1 VDFRR
6 KKFLSLIV
14 VFSLLLAIFAA
25 PIMASEGDTVKITI
39 LGTTDVHG
47 NLYDWSY
54 EDARV
59 NPDIGLVKVYT
70 IVQQV
75 REENPNTILLDNGD
89 TIQGTL
95 MTDDLYNVHLEKP
108 HPIIDAMNF
117 MGHDAVTLG
126 NHEFNYGLELIGK
139 IVEEAESPILN
150 F

>member
-1 VDFRR
+1 MLPSD
-6 KKFLSLIV
+6 
-14 VFSLLLAIFAA
+14 
-25 PIMASEGDTVKITI
+25 
-39 LGTTDVHG
+39 GTSTPGIEDVHG
-47 NLYDWSY
+47 DLYDWSY
-54 EDARV
+54 ENARV
-59 NPDIGLVKVYT
+59 NPDIRLVKVYT